1 MGAPKSHYPH
11 RHPDALGLLRLQLS
25 DLRRL
30 ALADGI

>member
-1 MGAPKSHYPH
+1 MGAPKPHYPH
-11 RHPDALGLLRLQLS
+11 RHSDALGLLRLQLS